1 MTTAMQH
8 ALKIDDLFS
17 VRGLSVLV
25 TGAANGVGF
34 GYAQALAANGAHVTL
49 TDTDEAALDTAVA
62 RLRDAGHAAWGLPAD
77 VTRPAT
83 LQAAVDAAVAREGRL
98 DVLFANAG
106 VSSGPGFLRGD
117 GSRNPDAA
125 FEALSA
131 EQFERVVAVNLRG
144 ALHTLQAAVPAMKRQ
159 GGGRIIVTSTVSVH
173 RTETLVSTL
182 YVASKAGLLQLV
194 RQAALELAR
203 YGILVNAIGPGPT
216 ITNIGGGRLQQAA
229 AREPFER
236 VTPMKRLGTPQ
247 DLYGAAL
254 FLASPASAYITGTQI
269 TIDGGCSLGPAD

>member
-1 MTTAMQH
+1 MQDI
-8 ALKIDDLFS
+8 LKIDDLFS
-17 VRGLSVLV
+17 VRGQSVLV
-25 TGAANGVGF
+25 TGAASGVGF
-34 GYAQALAANGAHVTL
+34 GYAQVMAANGAHVTL
-49 TDTDEAALDTAVA
+49 TDINADAL
-62 RLRDAGHAAWGLPAD
+62 
-77 VTRPAT
+77 
-83 LQAAVDAAVAREGRL
+83 DAAVAQLREAGGKVWSAVVDVTQPETLKAAVEQTIAREGRL

-106 VSSGPGFLRGD
+106 ISGGPGFMRGD

-125 FEALSA
+125 LEKLSS
-131 EQFERVVAVNLRG
+131 EQFEKILSINMTG
-144 ALHTLQAAVPAMKRQ
+144 ALNSIQAVVPAMKSQ

-216 ITNIGGGRLQQAA
+216 ITNIGGGRLQLAE

-236 VTPMKRLGTPQ
+236 VTPLKRLATPQ

-254 FLASPASAYITGTQI
+254 FLASPASGYITGTQL
-269 TIDGGCSLGPAD
+269 TIDGGCSMGAAD

>member
-1 MTTAMQH
+1 MELSPQ
-8 ALKIDDLFS
+8 IQDLFS

-25 TGAANGVGF
+25 TGAASGVGL
-34 GYAQALAANGAHVTL
+34 GYARVMAANGALVTL
-49 TDTDEAALDTAVA
+49 VDVNGDTLDEAVQQ
-62 RLRDAGHAAWGLPAD
+62 LRNEGGQAWGQVAD
-77 VTRPAT
+77 VTQPET
-83 LQAAVDAAVAREGRL
+83 LRAAVEAVVAREGKI

-106 VSSGPGFLRGD
+106 VSAGPGFLRGD
-117 GSRNPDAA
+117 GSRNPDGA
-125 FEALSA
+125 FENLSS
-131 EQFERVVAVNLRG
+131 EVFDRVVRINLGG
-144 ALHTLQAAVPAMKRQ
+144 ALNTMQAVVPQMKRQ

-182 YVASKAGLLQLV
+182 YVASKAGLLQMV
-194 RQAALELAR
+194 RQASLELAR

-236 VTPMKRLGTPQ
+236 VTPLKRLATPQ

-254 FLASPASAYITGTQI
+254 YLASPASSYVTGIQI
-269 TIDGGCSLGPAD
+269 TLDGGSSLGPAD

>member
-1 MTTAMQH
+1 MQH

-49 TDTDEAALDTAVA
+49 TDTDEAALDTAVT
-62 RLRDAGHAAWGLPAD
+62 RLRDAGHAAWGQPAD
-77 VTRPAT
+77 VTQPAT
-83 LQAAVDAAVAREGRL
+83 LHAAVDATVAREGRL

-144 ALHTLQAAVPAMKRQ
+144 ALHTLQAAVPTMKRQ
-159 GGGRIIVTSTVSVH
+159 GGGRIVVTSTVSVH

-254 FLASPASAYITGTQI
+254 FLASPASAYVTGTQI
-269 TIDGGCSLGPAD
+269 TVDGGCSLGPAD